1 MSLVWPHPVPF
12 LHQLIK
18 PCVTMEPNQTPDKEK
33 EQPIPAEAMNGAP
46 NASEADILQ
55 DEAQQAE
62 YRKAY
67 LEQLRRMSCP
77 GCGEDPTLPF

>member
-1 MSLVWPHPVPF
+1 MVLLGLSFFWSEQMKEPTQSTPPASL
-12 LHQLIK
+12 
-18 PCVTMEPNQTPDKEK
+18 EPGSED
-33 EQPIPAEAMNGAP
+33 AP
-46 NASEADILQ
+46 KQSPEGTEDLSDLSNDAK
-55 DEAQQAE
+55 QAE

>member
-1 MSLVWPHPVPF
+1 MNEPINSDSQRTDVELSIPQPEGT
-12 LHQLIK
+12 LADDKTEQL
-18 PCVTMEPNQTPDKEK
+18 
-33 EQPIPAEAMNGAP
+33 
-46 NASEADILQ
+46 ADLFT
-55 DEAQQAE
+55 DAQQAE